1 MHDARAVRQRDVT
14 VTYHIP
20 ALFLRLYECEQ
31 RLVFFIFQIASC
43 IGLQHR
49 ISALAQY
56 GIRQS
61 LRQIIDGAV
70 PVHAHLDITLI
81 RGLYG
86 VTYPTVRLRLDRL
99 IQKIHLSED
108 TAADPYVALVKRL
121 AVADKLDFD
130 TAKLLIQSY
139 KKTKGE
145 DA

>member
-1 MHDARAVRQRDVT
+1 MALQVIPEWMADLEDEDVT
-14 VTYHIP
+14 FVKK
-20 ALFLRLYECEQ
+20 FLL
-31 RLVFFIFQIASC
+31 AS
-43 IGLQHR
+43 G
-49 ISALAQY
+49 
-56 GIRQS
+56 S
-61 LRQIIDGAV
+61 LKEVA
-70 PVHAHLDITLI
+70 
-81 RGLYG
+81 GLYW